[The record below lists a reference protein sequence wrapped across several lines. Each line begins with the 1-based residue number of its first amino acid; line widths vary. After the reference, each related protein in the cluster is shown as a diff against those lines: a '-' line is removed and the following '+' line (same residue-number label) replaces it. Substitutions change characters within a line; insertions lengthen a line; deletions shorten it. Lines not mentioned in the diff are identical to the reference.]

1 MSSRVAT
8 RLAVGFFLL
17 FAVMVVWPAFT
28 LFNRVE
34 PLILGLPFN
43 MAWVA
48 IWLVASIGI
57 LYLVDR
63 ARRRDQED

>member
-1 MSSRVAT
+1 MSLRTAK

-17 FAVMVVWPAFT
+17 FAAMVVWPVFV

-57 LYLVDR
+57 LYLLDH
-63 ARRRDQED
+63 ARRRDGDG